1 MNKSFKSDLSLT
13 FFFSGKIPGLH
24 QIPNAACHKHQ
35 HKKTSRNIHDD
46 ASYVSMAYA
55 FSWTVFVHINFG
67 VVLAFWNFFKGFIYT
82 VMLFHHI
89 LNTRSQ
95 LGRSTFEEYS
105 NVGISQRPYNLK
117 LLVCTFIRFFT
128 VMKNYFLYS
137 TSSFFQVFNQT
148 SVGIYHWKALY
159 TSVDVKHE
167 MQH

>member
-55 FSWTVFVHINFG
+55 FSWTVFVHTNFV
-67 VVLAFWNFFKGFIYT
+67 VVLAFWSFFKGSIY

-89 LNTRSQ
+89 LNTRHHHA
-95 LGRSTFEEYS
+95 RSTFEEHS
-105 NVGISQRPYNLK
+105 NVVISQRPYNLK
-117 LLVCTFIRFFT
+117 LFVCAFIKFFT
-128 VMKNYFLYS
+128 VIKNYSLYS
-137 TSSFFQVFNQT
+137 TSSIFQVFYQT
-148 SVGIYHWKALY
+148 SVGIYLWKALY
-159 TSVDVKHE
+159 TSVDTKHE